1 MAPRWGIQ
9 SDTGGET
16 RTGVSRSP
24 WMRLLWRW
32 TDEGGGDRAG
42 KAGQAQDVLCRYRQQ
57 TSYVD
62 CQEGEG
68 KWGGSQVSG
77 LRTWEDDESFSE
89 TRMTLRNRAEEQAG
103 RHLTLNT
110 QALEPEHPGFMTQ
123 PYYCPCASQ

>member
-57 TSYVD
+57 TCFVD

-110 QALEPEHPGFMTQ
+110 QALEPERPGFMTQ